1 MQLSIIIVSWNVK
14 DHLRN
19 CLKSIQAHTN
29 GVSYEVIVVDNAS
42 HDGSVEM
49 LKQEFPDVRVIANTE
64 NKGFGAAC
72 NQGAATA
79 TGEVLVFFN
88 DDAFLKEDSFSLLYQ
103 RVMKDATIGVIAPH
117 LVHQDGSHQDSV
129 RRFPTWKDQAII
141 LTKLHNFFPK
151 LTAVK
156 RYYAYDFDYAKEQ
169 EVDQLMGACMVMRK
183 EVFDRADG
191 FDEAFFVWFEE
202 VDLQKRI
209 KEQLGLRIVYT
220 PETEITHAKGASFS
234 QVMSLTSQRRLNR
247 SMRYYFRKHHGMIQ
261 AALLTLL
268 QPLSLLLALL
278 VQLYRAL
285 GGNINALK
293 HGQN

>member
-14 DHLRN
+14 EHLRN
-19 CLKSIQAHTN
+19 CLKSIQAHTK
-29 GVSYEVIVVDNAS
+29 GVSYELIVVDNAS
-42 HDGSVEM
+42 HDGSIKM
-49 LKQEFPDVRVIANTE
+49 LRTEFPDVHLIANTE

-79 TGEVLVFFN
+79 TGEVLCFFN
-88 DDAFLKEDSFSLLYQ
+88 DDAFLKSDSFSLLYQ
-103 RVMKDATIGVIAPH
+103 RVIKNSMIGVIAPH
-117 LVHQDGSHQDSV
+117 IVHLDGSHQDSV
-129 RRFPTWKDQAII
+129 RRFPTCKDQVII

-151 LTAVK
+151 LPAI
-156 RYYAYDFDYAKEQ
+156 RSYYAYDFDYTKEQ
-169 EVDQLMGACMVMRK
+169 EVDQLMGACMIMRK
-183 EVFDRADG
+183 EVFDRANG
-191 FDEAFFVWFEE
+191 FDEVFFVWFEE

-209 KEQLGLRIVYT
+209 KEQLGLQIVYT

-247 SMRYYFRKHHGMIQ
+247 SMRYYFRKHHGIIQ
-261 AALLTLL
+261 AAMLTLL

-278 VQLYRAL
+278 VQIYRSL
-285 GGNINALK
+285 GGNINVLK